1 MISFKSRREKKLWII
16 TAILLVTIFCTLGL
30 AGSIAMELKKYGLEV
45 APFLLGCFLAV
56 IMVFIQ
62 AFRRKASR
70 NEIWAWIG
78 IIAIYV
84 FAFVR
89 ITSPIERSHLVEYG
103 IVSIL
108 ILEALT
114 ERRKHGVFKASPYL
128 SAAIATWIISVMDEV
143 IQLWIPNRVFDWD
156 DILFN
161 TIAVTLAISSSKVLS
176 LIRAKRSS

>member
-16 TAILLVTIFCTLGL
+16 TAILLATIFCTLGL
-30 AGSIAMELKKYGLEV
+30 AGSIAMELRKYGLEV

-70 NEIWAWIG
+70 NDIWAWVG

-108 ILEALT
+108 FLEALI
-114 ERRKHGVFKASPYL
+114 ERRKHGSNITFPYL
-128 SAAIATWIISVMDEV
+128 VAALCTWVISIIDEAL
-143 IQLWIPNRVFDWD
+143 QLWIPNRVFDWD

-161 TIAVTLAISSSKVLS
+161 TIAVSLAISSSKVLS
-176 LIRAKRSS
+176 LIRARNG

>member
-16 TAILLVTIFCTLGL
+16 TAILIVTIFCTLGL

-108 ILEALT
+108 FLEIFL
-114 ERRKHGVFKASPYL
+114 ERKANGRKPQYPYIM
-128 SAAIATWIISVMDEV
+128 AFAVTWIFSILDETLQ
-143 IQLWIPNRVFDWD
+143 IWIPNRIFDWD

-161 TIAVTLAISSSKVLS
+161 TIAVTLAIGSSK
-176 LIRAKRSS
+176 LISKSRNKD